1 MTVAS
6 TIADQLS
13 RSSWIRKMFEE
24 GARLKAERGAE
35 NVFDFSLGNPEIE
48 PPPCVLEAARRALDD
63 PRPGRHAYMPNS
75 GFPAVRERLAER
87 LAAASGVPFEG
98 RNIVMTV
105 GAGGAL
111 NVLFKAILDPGDEVI
126 VLAPYFVE
134 YGFYVGNHGGK
145 LVVADTTR
153 DFQPDIEKIRAAVTP
168 RTKAILVNSPN
179 NPTGVIYSAETFRAL
194 DALIKSLDHDVLLVS
209 DEPYK
214 ALVFDDVKP
223 PEVPAYVDNVVV
235 ATSWSKTLAL
245 PGERIGYLAVSPR
258 IADADKL
265 ADACTFAI
273 RVLGFV
279 NAPAIWQWVAAEV
292 GDQSIDVAPY
302 REKSGILYRGLT
314 EIGYRCVRPQ
324 GAFYLFPET
333 PIADDVAFVRM
344 LVDEGVLTV
353 PGTGFGRPGHMR
365 LSITVP
371 KKTVEGALPGLER
384 AFRRA
389 RG

>member
-1 MTVAS
+1 MTVAR

-75 GFPAVRERLAER
+75 GFPAVRQRLAER
-87 LAAASGVPFEG
+87 LAAATGVPFEG

>member
-1 MTVAS
+1 MTVAR

-223 PEVPAYVDNVVV
+223 PEVPACVDNVVV

-245 PGERIGYLAVSPR
+245 PGERIGYLAISPR

-292 GDQSIDVAPY
+292 GDQAIDVAPY

>member
-1 MTVAS
+1 MTVAR

-145 LVVADTTR
+145 LVVVDTTR
-153 DFQPDIEKIRAAVTP
+153 DFLPDVEKIRAAVTP

-214 ALVFDDVKP
+214 ALVFDDAKP

-265 ADACTFAI
+265 VDACTFAI

>member
-1 MTVAS
+1 MTVAR

-75 GFPAVRERLAER
+75 GFPAVRQRLAER

-223 PEVPAYVDNVVV
+223 PEVPACVDNVVV

-245 PGERIGYLAVSPR
+245 PGERIGYLAISPR

-292 GDQSIDVAPY
+292 GDQAIDVAPY

>member
-1 MTVAS
+1 MTVAR

-63 PRPGRHAYMPNS
+63 PRPGRHAYMPNA
-75 GFPAVRERLAER
+75 GFPAVRQRLAER

-145 LVVADTTR
+145 LVVVDTTR
-153 DFQPDIEKIRAAVTP
+153 DFLPDVEKIRAAVTP

-214 ALVFDDVKP
+214 ALVFDDAKP

-265 ADACTFAI
+265 VDACTFAI

>member
-1 MTVAS
+1 MTVAR

-145 LVVADTTR
+145 LVVVDTTR
-153 DFQPDIEKIRAAVTP
+153 DFLPDVEKIRAAVTP

-214 ALVFDDVKP
+214 ALVFDDAKP

-333 PIADDVAFVRM
+333 PIADDVASVRM
-344 LVDEGVLTV
+344 LVDEGGLTV
-353 PGTGFGRPGHMR
+353 PGAGVGRPGHMR

>member
-75 GFPAVRERLAER
+75 GFPAVRQRLAER

-214 ALVFDDVKP
+214 ALVFDDAKP

-265 ADACTFAI
+265 VDACTFAI

>member
-1 MTVAS
+1 MTVAR

-145 LVVADTTR
+145 LVVVDTTR
-153 DFQPDIEKIRAAVTP
+153 DFLPDVEKIRAAVTP

-265 ADACTFAI
+265 ADACTFTI

-292 GDQSIDVAPY
+292 GDQAIDVAPY

>member
-145 LVVADTTR
+145 LVVVDTTR
-153 DFQPDIEKIRAAVTP
+153 DFLPDVEKIRAAVTP

>member
-145 LVVADTTR
+145 LVVVDTTR
-153 DFQPDIEKIRAAVTP
+153 DFLPDVEKIRAAVTP

-214 ALVFDDVKP
+214 ALVFDDAKP

>member
-1 MTVAS
+1 MTVAR

-13 RSSWIRKMFEE
+13 RSTWIRKMFEE

-145 LVVADTTR
+145 LVVVDTTR
-153 DFQPDIEKIRAAVTP
+153 DFLPDVEKIRAAVTP

-265 ADACTFAI
+265 VDACTFAI

>member
-1 MTVAS
+1 MTVAR

-75 GFPAVRERLAER
+75 GFPAVRQRLAER

-245 PGERIGYLAVSPR
+245 PGERIGYLAISPR

-292 GDQSIDVAPY
+292 GDQAIDVAPY

>member
-1 MTVAS
+1 MTVAR

-75 GFPAVRERLAER
+75 GFPAVRQRLAER

-214 ALVFDDVKP
+214 ALVFDDAKP

-245 PGERIGYLAVSPR
+245 PGERIGYLAVSAR

-292 GDQSIDVAPY
+292 GDQAIDVAPY

>member
-75 GFPAVRERLAER
+75 GFPAVRQRLAER

-145 LVVADTTR
+145 LVVVDTTR
-153 DFQPDIEKIRAAVTP
+153 DFLPDVEKIRAAVTP

-214 ALVFDDVKP
+214 ALVFDDAKP

-245 PGERIGYLAVSPR
+245 PGERIGYLAISPR

-265 ADACTFAI
+265 ADACTFTI

>member
-1 MTVAS
+1 MTVAR

-75 GFPAVRERLAER
+75 GFPAVRQRLAER

-145 LVVADTTR
+145 LVVVDTTR
-153 DFQPDIEKIRAAVTP
+153 DFLPDVEKIRAAVTP

-223 PEVPAYVDNVVV
+223 PEVPACVDNVVV

-245 PGERIGYLAVSPR
+245 PGERIGYLAISPR

-292 GDQSIDVAPY
+292 GDQAIDVAPY